1 MWNSFIKNVITHTL
15 YVHIYTSMHAHIEV
29 YIRLKTKTHLS
40 MHIIVVKSKTD
51 PSMHIIVVKS
61 KAHPSMHIIVVK
73 SKTHPSMPIIVVKYK
88 KSSICTNYIHFPS
101 ITLMS
106 PMFQHNTV
114 PL

>member
-1 MWNSFIKNVITHTL
+1 M
-15 YVHIYTSMHAHIEV
+15 HIIVVKS
-29 YIRLKTKTHLS
+29 KTHPS
-40 MHIIVVKSKTD
+40 MHIIVVKSKT
-51 PSMHIIVVKS
+51 
-61 KAHPSMHIIVVK
+61 HPSVHIIVVK

-88 KSSICTNYIHFPS
+88 KSSICTDYIHFPY